1 VPDLFSGTPFWK
13 GGSLWM
19 ELFITI
25 LVLLALIG
33 VSNVINRQIP
43 VVPVP
48 LIQIALGVTITL
60 IPSGFHLA
68 LEPELFFLLFIAPLL
83 YNDGKHTPRSELWRL
98 RAPILLLAV
107 GLVFTTVFVI
117 GYAIHWMIP
126 SIPLPVAFGLAAILS
141 PTDAVAV
148 SALAG
153 RIRLPKSLMHL
164 LEGEAL
170 MNDASGLVAFK
181 FAIAAA
187 VTGVFSLPK
196 ASVSFL
202 IIAIGGLLVGAILAS
217 LISGLRY
224 LLRRSGL
231 EDETMHMLI
240 HILTPFALFLTAEEM
255 GVSGILAA
263 VAGGVMHAVE
273 RDRSNKS
280 RPRTNEVS
288 DHTWSVILYLL
299 NGLVFVILGLQI
311 PDVFSIILV
320 SPEFNNFGVMGYA
333 LTIFIMLIVL
343 RFLWTFAFSRIGRVF
358 GGNKSKEKI
367 SFKILVM
374 TSLSGVRGAV
384 TLAGAFSIP
393 LIIDNGDPFPER
405 SLVIF
410 LATVVILLSLL
421 TASIVLPLLA
431 KDDGRK
437 SEAERV
443 EKERRGQIKMMSAAI
458 QAVHHAVNKDNEAE
472 SAAVLADYDRWIK
485 HVQPNAI
492 RQGSLRIRKNEPRLR
507 IEALEIEREETRR
520 LLANGEISKNH
531 AALFHRSLEQLELIL
546 SRRVHFWIIILKT
559 LARRVKGILFKEES
573 KLSDIHYRSDREALR
588 KIKLK
593 TSSAVIEAFERL
605 DSGHK
610 ESEVTEIINH
620 YYLIK
625 DKLLKPYPT
634 TQGNNEGNEE
644 VKRDLHWIAIQAE
657 RDKVQTLYERGEITR
672 DIANELRRIIRD
684 REASILEQE

>member
-1 VPDLFSGTPFWK
+1 
-13 GGSLWM
+13 M

-33 VSNVINRQIP
+33 VSNVINREIP
-43 VVPVP
+43 FVPVP
-48 LIQIALGVTITL
+48 LIQIALGVAVTF
-60 IPSGFHLA
+60 IPMGIHMH

-83 YNDGKHTPRSELWRL
+83 YNDGKHTPRGELWRL

-107 GLVFTTVFVI
+107 GLVFATVFVI

-181 FAIAAA
+181 FAVAAA

-196 ASVSFL
+196 AGVSFL
-202 IIAIGGLLVGAILAS
+202 IIAIGGLVVGAVLAS
-217 LISGLRY
+217 LITGLRI

-240 HILTPFALFLTAEEM
+240 HILTPFALFLAAEEI
-255 GVSGILAA
+255 GLSGILAA

-273 RDRSNKS
+273 RDKS
-280 RPRTNEVS
+280 QKAKPRTNEVS

-311 PDVFSIILV
+311 PSVFSTVLG
-320 SPEFNNFGVMGYA
+320 SPEFNNGEVMFYA
-333 LTIFIMLIVL
+333 LAIFIMLIVL
-343 RFLWTFAFSRIGRVF
+343 RYLWTFVFSRVGSLFGR
-358 GGNKSKEKI
+358 NKNGENI
-367 SFKILVM
+367 SFKILAM

-393 LIIDNGDPFPER
+393 LIIENGDPFPER

-431 KDDGRK
+431 NNDGK
-437 SEAERV
+437 KNEVERL
-443 EKERRGQIKMMSAAI
+443 EKERLGQIKMMSAAI
-458 QAVHHAVNKDNEAE
+458 EAVHHATSEDNEVE
-472 SAAVLADYDRWIK
+472 SAAVLADYNRWMK
-485 HVQPNAI
+485 HIQPSEG
-492 RQGSLRIRKNEPRLR
+492 RYGRLHMSKNEPKFR
-507 IEALEIEREETRR
+507 IEAIEIEREETRR
-520 LLANGEISKNH
+520 LLASKEISKEH
-531 AALFHRSLEQLELIL
+531 AGLFLASLEQLELIL
-546 SRRVHFWIIILKT
+546 SNRTHLLLIILKSI
-559 LARRVKGILFKEES
+559 AKRFKGIFFKEES
-573 KLSDIHYRSDREALR
+573 RLSDAQSRSDREAMR
-588 KIKLK
+588 QIKLQ
-593 TSSAVIEAFERL
+593 TSNVVIETLGRL
-605 DSGHK
+605 HSGSK
-610 ESEVTEIINH
+610 EKEVMEVINH
-620 YYLIK
+620 YHFIK
-625 DKLLKPYPT
+625 DKLSKPYLSR
-634 TQGNNEGNEE
+634 QGNKEGNEE
-644 VKRDLHWIAIQAE
+644 IKRDLHWVAIQAE
-657 RDKVQTLYERGEITR
+657 RDEVQALYERGIITR

>member
-1 VPDLFSGTPFWK
+1 
-13 GGSLWM
+13 M
-19 ELFITI
+19 ELFYTVLI
-25 LVLLALIG
+25 LLALIA
-33 VSNVINRQIP
+33 VSHVLNRRIP
-43 VVPVP
+43 AVPVP
-48 LIQIALGVTITL
+48 LIQIALGAAVTL
-60 IPSGFHLA
+60 IPSGIHMP

-107 GLVFTTVFVI
+107 GLVFATVFVI

-126 SIPLPVAFGLAAILS
+126 TIPLPVAFGLAAILS

-153 RIRLPKSLMHL
+153 RIHLPKQLMHL

-202 IIAIGGLLVGAILAS
+202 IIAIGGLVAGAVLAS
-217 LISGLRY
+217 MITGFRY

-240 HILTPFALFLTAEEM
+240 HILTPFALYLAAEEL

-273 RDRSNKS
+273 RDRSNKV
-280 RPRTNEVS
+280 RPQTNEVS
-288 DHTWSVILYLL
+288 DNTWSVILFLL

-311 PDVFSIILV
+311 PDVFRTIFE
-320 SPEFNNFGVMGYA
+320 SPVYNNYEAIGYA
-333 LTIFIMLIVL
+333 LVIFVLLIVL
-343 RFLWTFAFSRIGRVF
+343 RFLWTFAFSQGRIF
-358 GGNKSKEKI
+358 GPDKGKVKL
-367 SFKILVM
+367 SFKILAM

-393 LIIDNGDPFPER
+393 LFIDNGAPFPER

-421 TASIVLPLLA
+421 AASILLPLLA
-431 KDDGRK
+431 KNDGVRDEEELANK
-437 SEAERV
+437 
-443 EKERRGQIKMMSAAI
+443 KYRGEMKMMGAAI
-458 QAVHHAVNKDNEAE
+458 QALHHATNEENEAE
-472 SAAVLADYDRWIK
+472 TAAVLADYGRWMR
-485 HVQPNAI
+485 QI
-492 RQGSLRIRKNEPRLR
+492 RQPDVRRSGNLRLSGRETELR
-507 IEALEIEREETRR
+507 IEALGIEREEIQR
-520 LLANGEISKNH
+520 LLAEGEISREH
-531 AALFHRSLEQLELIL
+531 AALFLKSLEQLELVLSQRSLFLLVIL
-546 SRRVHFWIIILKT
+546 RK
-559 LARRVKGILFKEES
+559 LARGLKGILLNKMRLP
-573 KLSDIHYRSDREALR
+573 KLSMSDRQALR
-588 KIKLK
+588 QIKQR
-593 TSSAVIEAFERL
+593 TSAAVIEAFESRRF
-605 DSGHK
+605 DPGRQ
-610 ESEVTEIINH
+610 EGRDIINH
-620 YYLIK
+620 YHFLK
-625 DKLLKPYPT
+625 ERLSKPYPGMEQT
-634 TQGNNEGNEE
+634 DHEGNEDVRLE
-644 VKRDLHWIAIQAE
+644 LHWIAVQAE
-657 RDKVQTLYERGEITR
+657 RDEVQALYERGEITR
-672 DIANELRRIIRD
+672 DIANGLRRIIRD